1 MKPGDAT
8 PTVEREEERRK
19 QQRKKKPLTAAKV
32 SDQQRWRQ
40 D

>member
-19 QQRKKKPLTAAKV
+19 QQRKKKPLMAGKV
-32 SDQQRWRQ
+32 IDQQRWR
-40 D
+40 

>member
-8 PTVEREEERRK
+8 PTAEREEERRK
-19 QQRKKKPLTAAKV
+19 QQRKKKPLTAGKV